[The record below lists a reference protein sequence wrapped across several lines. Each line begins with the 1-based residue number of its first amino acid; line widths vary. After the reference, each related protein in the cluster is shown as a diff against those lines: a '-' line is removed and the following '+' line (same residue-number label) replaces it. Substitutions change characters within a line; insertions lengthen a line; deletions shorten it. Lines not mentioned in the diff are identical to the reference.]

1 MRGFFLAISKSK
13 KRAVYF
19 WAILLAVPV
28 LLFIWL
34 MRPEEGFIRWL
45 YPAFILM
52 CAGWAWRLYQG
63 AHVGR
68 IERETIGTVTLFFT
82 IKLAYYLFWGDLERN
97 WVEIESTYWVM
108 AFVMVLLYI
117 VFDARMGLV
126 YSLALAVATLILG
139 LLRLGGEVA
148 QGLYRTEFLAFVRSE
163 MRLLAMAGL
172 LYALAIVKDQL
183 ALANRQVEEMH
194 ALARTDPLTRL
205 PNRLALSELLE
216 GAAQHMHGLY
226 LVLLDI
232 DRFKQ
237 INDRFG
243 HAAGDEVLKEVAR
256 RLRVSMRKEDVL
268 GRWGGEEFMI
278 LMRGEGQQDVL
289 AAVERLR
296 EDISFW
302 PFKLVGSV
310 SASFGVAEGHI
321 GDSGHA
327 LVERAD
333 KALYEAKRLGR
344 NRVEMSPA

>member
-1 MRGFFLAISKSK
+1 MQGFFAAISKSK
-13 KRAVYF
+13 RRAVYF
-19 WAILLAVPV
+19 WAILLAIPV

-52 CAGWAWRLYQG
+52 SVSWAWRLYRG
-63 AHVGR
+63 AHLGR

-82 IKLAYYLFWGDLERN
+82 IKLAYYLFWGNLEQN

-117 VFDARMGLV
+117 VFDARKGLT
-126 YSLALAVATLILG
+126 YSLALAVVTLILG

-163 MRLLAMAGL
+163 MRLFAMAGL

-194 ALARTDPLTRL
+194 ALARTDPLTGL

-216 GAAQHMHGLY
+216 EASQHMHGLY

-243 HAAGDEVLKEVAR
+243 HAAGDEVLREVAR

-278 LMRGEGQQDVL
+278 LMRGESQQDVL

-296 EDISFW
+296 EDIAFW
-302 PFKLVGSV
+302 PFKLVGPV

-321 GDSGHA
+321 GDSIHA

-333 KALYEAKRLGR
+333 RALYEAKRLGR

>member
-1 MRGFFLAISKSK
+1 M
-13 KRAVYF
+13 
-19 WAILLAVPV
+19 LAVPV